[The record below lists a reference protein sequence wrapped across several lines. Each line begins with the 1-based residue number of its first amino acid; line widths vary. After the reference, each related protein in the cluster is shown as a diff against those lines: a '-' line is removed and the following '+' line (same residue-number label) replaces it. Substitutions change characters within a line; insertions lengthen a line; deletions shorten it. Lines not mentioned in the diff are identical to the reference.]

1 MSRFRP
7 NSPPVVHE
15 TVGDE
20 TIIVN
25 LDAGVYYALN
35 SSGSRLWIELERGV
49 QVAELVDDVARQS
62 GASADEVEAAV
73 RAFIDTLV
81 AEDLVVE
88 AENGDQPGAPSVTWP
103 TGTGFTAPAL
113 ERYTDMQELL
123 LLDPIHDIGVGGW
136 AEER

>member
-35 SSGSRLWIELERGV
+35 SSASRLWTELERGV
-49 QVAELVDDVARQS
+49 PVAELVEDAARQS
-62 GASADEVEAAV
+62 GASANEVEGAV
-73 RAFIDTLV
+73 QAFIDSLV
-81 AEDLVVE
+81 AEELVV
-88 AENGDQPGAPSVTWP
+88 ARENGDQQAAASASWPAGA
-103 TGTGFTAPAL
+103 GFETPAL
-113 ERYTDMQELL
+113 ERFTDMQELL